1 MVINIKASQIQ
12 KFCVLQVALFSLKFV
27 GMVSFS
33 SASIISSRVIIESSM
48 VLVKYLPFSQ
58 LHVAGFQI

>member
-48 VLVKYLPFSQ
+48 VLAKYLPFSQ